1 MRLAEGHVMQDTAMV
16 PRKPGDDSPAR
27 RLLVNDELADELL
40 AQAQAEGVELLGP
53 DGLLSQVTKAV
64 LERALAE
71 EMTGHLGYEKHD
83 VAGRGS
89 GNSRNGTTGKTV
101 LTDVGAVDLA
111 VPRDRNGSFEP
122 QIVRKGQTR
131 LKGFNDRIIA
141 LYARGMSTRDIRA
154 HLREMYDVEVSPDL
168 ISRVTDGVLEELQE
182 WQSRPLDAVYPV
194 VFIDALMIKIRD
206 GVVAN
211 RPVYLA
217 IGIDCDGAK
226 QVLGLW
232 VGPTTGESAKFWLTV
247 LSEVKSRGVAD
258 VCIVCCDGLTG
269 LPDAISVTWPQAVV
283 QLCVVHLIRA
293 SLRYASRKYWVPL
306 TRDLR
311 PIYTATD
318 ETAAAAA
325 LDAFAA
331 TWEARYP
338 AIVKL
343 WRAHWEQFTPFLA
356 FPPEVRR
363 VIYTTN
369 LIESMNNRLRKVT
382 RNRGQ
387 FPSEQAALKV
397 LYLAVRNLEEFR
409 RPNVGIRS
417 SGWKQALQAFTIYF
431 DGRIPTP

>member
-1 MRLAEGHVMQDTAMV
+1 MV
-16 PRKPGDDSPAR
+16 PGNSDGGKPAR
-27 RLLVNDELADELL
+27 RPLVDEELADRLL
-40 AQAQAEGVELLGP
+40 DRAQAEGAELLGP

-83 VAGRGS
+83 PAGRGS
-89 GNSRNGTTGKTV
+89 GNSRNGATPKTV

-111 VPRDRNGSFEP
+111 VPRDRNGGFEP

-131 LKGFNDRIIA
+131 LKGFNERIIA
-141 LYARGMSTRDIRA
+141 LYARGMTTRDIRA
-154 HLREMYDVEVSPDL
+154 HLCEMYDVEVSPDL
-168 ISRVTDGVLEELQE
+168 ISRVTDGVVEELQE
-182 WQSRPLDAVYPV
+182 WQARPLDAVYPV
-194 VFIDALMIKIRD
+194 VFIDALMVKIRD

-217 IGIDCDGAK
+217 IGIDCDGQK

-247 LSEVKSRGVAD
+247 LSELKGRGVAD

-269 LPDAISVTWPQAVV
+269 LPDAIGVVWPQAVV

-293 SLRYASRKYWVPL
+293 SLRYASKRYWVPL
-306 TRDLR
+306 TRDLKR
-311 PIYTATD
+311 IYTAAD
-318 ETAAAAA
+318 EAAAAAA

-331 TWEARYP
+331 TWEPKYP
-338 AIVKL
+338 AIVRL

-356 FPPEVRR
+356 FPPEVRK

-369 LIESMNNRLRKVT
+369 LIESMNARLRKVT

-387 FPSEQAALKV
+387 FPSGQAALKV

-409 RPNVGIRS
+409 TPNTGIRS
-417 SGWKQALQAFTIYF
+417 AGWKQALQAFTIYF

>member
-1 MRLAEGHVMQDTAMV
+1 MTDTAKV
-16 PRKPGDDSPAR
+16 PRKRDGGEPGQRPLIDE
-27 RLLVNDELADELL
+27 ELADHLL
-40 AQAQAEGVELLGP
+40 DKARAEGAELLGP
-53 DGLLSQVTKAV
+53 DGLLSQVTRAV

-83 VAGRGS
+83 PAGRGS
-89 GNSRNGTTGKTV
+89 GNSRNGTTPKTV

-111 VPRDRNGSFEP
+111 VPRDRNGTFQP
-122 QIVRKGQTR
+122 RIVRKGQTR
-131 LKGFNDRIIA
+131 LEGFNERVIA
-141 LYARGMSTRDIRA
+141 LYARGMTTRDIRA
-154 HLREMYDVEVSPDL
+154 HLREMYDVDVSPDL
-168 ISRVTDGVLEELQE
+168 ISRVTDGVLEELAE

-194 VFIDALMIKIRD
+194 IFIDALMVKIRD
-206 GVVAN
+206 GVVSN

-217 IGIDCDGAK
+217 IGIDCEGAK

-232 VGPTTGESAKFWLTV
+232 VGPSTGESAKFWLTV
-247 LSEVKSRGVAD
+247 LSELKGRGVAD

-269 LPDAISVTWPQAVV
+269 LPDAIGVVWPRALV

-293 SLRYASRKYWVPL
+293 SLRYASRRHWAPL
-306 TRDLR
+306 ARDLR
-311 PIYTATD
+311 PVYTAAD
-318 ETAAAAA
+318 EGAAAAA
-325 LDAFAA
+325 LEAFADA
-331 TWEARYP
+331 WEGRYP

-343 WRAHWEQFTPFLA
+343 WRAHWEEFTPFLA

-369 LIESMNNRLRKVT
+369 LIESMNARLRKVT

-387 FPSEQAALKV
+387 FPSEQAVLKV

-409 RPNVGIRS
+409 TPNVGIRS
-417 SGWKQALQAFTIYF
+417 SGWKQALQAFTVYF

>member
-1 MRLAEGHVMQDTAMV
+1 MTDTSMV
-16 PRKPGDDSPAR
+16 PRKSGDKPAVR
-27 RLLVNDELADELL
+27 RPLVDEQLADELL
-40 AQAQAEGVELLGP
+40 GKAAAGGVELLGP

-71 EMTGHLGYEKHD
+71 EMSGHLGYEKHD
-83 VAGRGS
+83 PAGRGT
-89 GNSRNGTTGKTV
+89 GNNRNGTTPKTV

-111 VPRDRNGSFEP
+111 VPRDRDGSFEP

-131 LKGFNDRIIA
+131 LTGFNERIIA
-141 LYARGMSTRDIRA
+141 LYARGMTTRDIRA
-154 HLREMYDVEVSPDL
+154 HLRQIYDVEVSPDL
-168 ISRVTDGVLEELQE
+168 ISRVTDGVLGELAE
-182 WQSRPLDAVYPV
+182 WQARPLDAVYPV

-211 RPVYLA
+211 RPVYLV
-217 IGIDCDGAK
+217 IGIDCEGAK

-247 LSEVKSRGVAD
+247 LSELKSRGVAD

-269 LPDAISVTWPQAVV
+269 LPDAIGVVWPQAVV

-293 SLRYASRKYWVPL
+293 SLRYASKRYWVPL
-306 TRDLR
+306 ARDLKL
-311 PIYTATD
+311 IYTAAD
-318 ETAAAAA
+318 QAAAAAA
-325 LDAFAA
+325 LEAFAA
-331 TWEARYP
+331 TWGEQYP

-369 LIESMNNRLRKVT
+369 LIESMNARLRKVT

-397 LYLAVRNLEEFR
+397 LYLAVRNLEDYR
-409 RPNVGIRS
+409 GPNVGTRS

>member
-1 MRLAEGHVMQDTAMV
+1 MTDTSTV
-16 PRKPGDDSPAR
+16 PRKPEDRPPGRPP
-27 RLLVNDELADELL
+27 LVDEELADQLL
-40 AQAQAEGVELLGP
+40 GKAQAEGVELLGP

-71 EMTGHLGYEKHD
+71 EMTGHLGYDKHD
-83 VAGRGS
+83 PAGRGS
-89 GNSRNGTTGKTV
+89 GNSRNGTTPKTV

-111 VPRDRNGSFEP
+111 VPRDRNGCFEP

-141 LYARGMSTRDIRA
+141 LYARGMTTRDIRA

-168 ISRVTDGVLEELQE
+168 ISRVTDAVAEELAE

-232 VGPTTGESAKFWLTV
+232 IGPTTGESAKFWLTV
-247 LSEVKSRGVAD
+247 LSELKGRGVAD

-269 LPDAISVTWPQAVV
+269 LPDAIGVVWPAAVV
-283 QLCVVHLIRA
+283 QLCVVHLIRS
-293 SLRYASRKYWVPL
+293 SLRYASRKYWAPL
-306 TRDLR
+306 SKDLR
-311 PIYTATD
+311 AIYTAAD
-318 ETAAAAA
+318 EAAAATA
-325 LDAFAA
+325 LEAFAA
-331 TWEARYP
+331 TWGSRYP

-369 LIESMNNRLRKVT
+369 LIESMNNRLRKAT

-409 RPNVGIRS
+409 GPNTGIRN

-431 DGRIPTP
+431 NGRIPTP

>member
-1 MRLAEGHVMQDTAMV
+1 MSDTAKMG
-16 PRKPGDDSPAR
+16 RKHDDRKPAR
-27 RLLVNDELADELL
+27 RSLVDEELADQLL
-40 AQAQAEGVELLGP
+40 GRAQAEGAELLGP

-83 VAGRGS
+83 PAGRGS

-111 VPRDRNGSFEP
+111 VPRDRAGSFEP

-131 LKGFNDRIIA
+131 LEGFNERIIA
-141 LYARGMSTRDIRA
+141 LYARGMTTRDIRA

-194 VFIDALMIKIRD
+194 IFIDALMIKVRD
-206 GVVAN
+206 GVVTN

-217 IGIDCDGAK
+217 NGIDCEGAK

-232 VGPTTGESAKFWLTV
+232 VGPTTGESAKFWMSV
-247 LSEVKSRGVAD
+247 LSELKSRGVAD

-269 LPDAISVTWPQAVV
+269 LPDAITVTWPQAIV

-306 TRDLR
+306 ARDLR
-311 PIYTATD
+311 PIYTAAD
-318 ETAAAAA
+318 EAASAAA
-325 LDAFAA
+325 LEDFAA
-331 TWEARYP
+331 AWEGRYP

-343 WRAHWEQFTPFLA
+343 WRAHWAEFTPFLA

-369 LIESMNNRLRKVT
+369 LIESMNARLRKVT

-397 LYLAVRNLEEFR
+397 LYLAVRNLDEFR

-431 DGRIPTP
+431 EGRIPTP

>member
-1 MRLAEGHVMQDTAMV
+1 MTDTAKV
-16 PRKPGDDSPAR
+16 PRKRDGGEPGQRPLIDE
-27 RLLVNDELADELL
+27 ELADHLL
-40 AQAQAEGVELLGP
+40 DKARAEGAELLGP
-53 DGLLSQVTKAV
+53 DGLLSQVTRAV

-83 VAGRGS
+83 PAGRGS

-111 VPRDRNGSFEP
+111 VPRDRNGTFQP

-131 LKGFNDRIIA
+131 LEGFNERVIA
-141 LYARGMSTRDIRA
+141 LYARGMTTRDIRA
-154 HLREMYDVEVSPDL
+154 HLREMYDVDVSPDL
-168 ISRVTDGVLEELQE
+168 ISRVTDGVLEELAE

-194 VFIDALMIKIRD
+194 IFIDALMVKIRD
-206 GVVAN
+206 GVVSN

-217 IGIDCDGAK
+217 IGIDCEGAK

-232 VGPTTGESAKFWLTV
+232 VGPSTGESAKFWLTV
-247 LSEVKSRGVAD
+247 LSELKGRGVAD

-269 LPDAISVTWPQAVV
+269 LPDAIGVVWPRALV

-293 SLRYASRKYWVPL
+293 SLRYASRRHWVPL
-306 TRDLR
+306 ARDLR
-311 PIYTATD
+311 PVYTAAD
-318 ETAAAAA
+318 EGAAAAA
-325 LDAFAA
+325 LEAFAGA
-331 TWEARYP
+331 WEGRYP

-343 WRAHWEQFTPFLA
+343 WRAHWEEFTPFLA

-369 LIESMNNRLRKVT
+369 LIESMNARLRKVT

-409 RPNVGIRS
+409 TPNVGIRS
-417 SGWKQALQAFTIYF
+417 SGWKQALQAFTVYF